1 MTQLIQQQ
9 HQPKNDHRRVSKWL
23 LTRLV
28 YSAVVIIIPMM
39 IHAQSQTSS
48 PRPARD
54 SAFTSRAVQPEDT
67 SHVPWAG
74 IGRIGDTASV
84 VSSMIG
90 KDDLRRV
97 QYQQLADA
105 LARTTA
111 WNPLSHGGFGQH
123 DALSILGGRNA
134 DLSVSVNGRSV
145 VDPWSGMYQLIQA
158 QPASLDRIE
167 ILLGTDAVGRGSS
180 MSLSELNLPTITHNT
195 ATPYTALWYHQGGG
209 DLVAVDGTISQNI
222 AQGVNLTLGV
232 RRSGAQGAFPRTG
245 FDIWNVRAGLRWTLG
260 RRTHALL
267 TYQLASLNTDLWGG
281 LTTPSMTPTVLDL
294 ATTPLYAALRDETR
308 RHDVSVHVAHMLT
321 DDSSSVIRATG
332 YLTASSLLR
341 LRDSTLF
348 LDAADTLV
356 GLGMSGQ
363 TVGLQVRYD
372 QRVGTMQL
380 HAGASVDMQ
389 QLDAI
394 RYATSFSEATPQLFA
409 HVRLPVGTWLS
420 VRLGG
425 RVQYAQG
432 RLHTGAGLAAE
443 TRLGAVR
450 VGGDLSTTA
459 RIASPAEGV
468 SLSPERHVLAML
480 RATGDDAN
488 LRWNVTAFARM
499 IASPILTTAI
509 RTSNETVVQTVSEQ
523 GTSRTI
529 LGVVGTATLRL
540 GPIEVVPTIRLQ
552 SSSGDSLSQG
562 SDVPACM
569 ADLAIGYVYEAGF
582 STVTLGVRSTVVTRH
597 WAPQFVPLTWT
608 YVRPLGEAPLQYDG
622 LNAFLTARVGN
633 AVVRAS
639 YENILGQRWYTTAN
653 APEVSRSLRLSVDW
667 SFLD

>member
-1 MTQLIQQQ
+1 M
-9 HQPKNDHRRVSKWL
+9 
-23 LTRLV
+23 
-28 YSAVVIIIPMM
+28 
-39 IHAQSQTSS
+39 
-48 PRPARD
+48 
-54 SAFTSRAVQPEDT
+54 
-67 SHVPWAG
+67 PWTG
-74 IGRIGDTASV
+74 IGRIGDTTSAT
-84 VSSMIG
+84 SSTIG

-105 LARTTA
+105 LARTTP

-134 DLSVSVNGRSV
+134 DLAVSVNGRSV

-158 QPASLDRIE
+158 QPASLDRVE

-180 MSLSELNLPTITHNT
+180 MSLSELNLSTITHNT

-260 RRTHALL
+260 TRTHALM

-281 LTTPSMTPTVLDL
+281 LTTPSMSTTVLDL
-294 ATTPLYAALRDETR
+294 ATTPLYISLRDETR
-308 RHDVSVHVAHMLT
+308 RHDVSIHVAHMLA
-321 DDSSSVIRATG
+321 DDSSSVLRATG

-372 QRVGTMQL
+372 QRIGVMQL
-380 HAGASVDMQ
+380 HAGASLDVQ

-394 RYATSFSEATPQLFA
+394 RYATSSSEAVPQLFA
-409 HVRLPVGTWLS
+409 HLRLPVASWLS
-420 VRLGG
+420 LRIGG
-425 RVQYAQG
+425 RAQYAQG
-432 RLHTGAGLAAE
+432 RFHTGAGLAAE
-443 TRLGAVR
+443 TR
-450 VGGDLSTTA
+450 VGGIRLAADLSTTT
-459 RIASPAEGV
+459 RVPSPTEG
-468 SLSPERHVLAML
+468 LSRTPERHILAMF
-480 RATGDDAN
+480 RAIGDASSM
-488 LRWNVTAFARM
+488 RWNITAFARM
-499 IASPILTTAI
+499 IASPFLTQAI
-509 RTSNETVVQTVSEQ
+509 RTPDETVVETASVQ
-523 GTSRTI
+523 GSSRTV

-540 GPIEVVPTIRLQ
+540 GPIEFVPTIRLQ
-552 SSSGDSLSQG
+552 SSSGDSLPQG
-562 SDVPACM
+562 PDVPACM

-622 LNAFLTARVGN
+622 LNVFLTARVGN

-653 APEVSRSLRLSVDW
+653 APEVTRSLRLSVDW